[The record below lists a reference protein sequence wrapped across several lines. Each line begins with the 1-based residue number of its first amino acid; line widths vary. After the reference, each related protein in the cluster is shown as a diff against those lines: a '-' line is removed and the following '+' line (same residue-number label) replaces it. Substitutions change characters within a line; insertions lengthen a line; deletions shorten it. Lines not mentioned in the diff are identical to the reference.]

1 MMMFLKEEFN
11 YSGGYLTYQGKFIAR
26 FKYIKDHNQFKNFLI
41 RNFTQTEYFER
52 LANGE
57 SPLGVLG
64 SKGYVPSHVKKY
76 LKNNGYE
83 PTIAGMKMWSQD
95 SVAQFNKEN
104 ARA

>member
-1 MMMFLKEEFN
+1 MMMFIKEEFN
-11 YSGGYLTYQGKFIAR
+11 YSGGYLTYQGKFVAR
-26 FKYIKDHNQFKNFLI
+26 FKYSKDHAQFKNFLI
-41 RNFTQTEYFER
+41 RNFTQSEYFER

-64 SKGYVPSHVKKY
+64 SKGYVPGHVKKY
-76 LKNNGYE
+76 LKTHGYE

-95 SVAQFNKEN
+95 SVAQFNN